1 MFGGLAAVIIF
12 VLIYTRRM
20 SHEHLRKETDC
31 LNCGTTVTGPYCQ
44 QCGQK
49 NLVPKQSLW
58 HLITHF
64 FNDITHFDG
73 RFFKTLKLLLARP
86 GFVSAEWV
94 RGRRTAYLDPVRM
107 YLFVSALS
115 VLVIFSVIDPPD
127 YKYVSQS
134 SEQARML
141 QTIRDTAENEFGF
154 YVQQLPDTL
163 GKVFVLT
170 LEDEYQH
177 GLAYYDSLQRSLP
190 VSKRASGLDRYLD
203 RGAVQAY
210 QVYNH
215 DPFNFLPTLVRKW
228 LGAVSKVFFISLPVF
243 ACLLAL
249 LYVRRR
255 KKFYFV
261 SHAIFSLHFYIVC
274 LLWLAITL
282 PVFVWLSGKSEG
294 AGTIQTIE
302 NLLSLV
308 IPLFMFIYLFIA
320 MKRFY
325 EQGWIKTFFKAVIL
339 YFSNGLVLVFLIL
352 MFLIN
357 SFVNMGS

>member
-1 MFGGLAAVIIF
+1 M
-12 VLIYTRRM
+12 
-20 SHEHLRKETDC
+20 
-31 LNCGTTVTGPYCQ
+31 
-44 QCGQK
+44 
-49 NLVPKQSLW
+49 
-58 HLITHF
+58 
-64 FNDITHFDG
+64 
-73 RFFKTLKLLLARP
+73 
-86 GFVSAEWV
+86 
-94 RGRRTAYLDPVRM
+94 
-107 YLFVSALS
+107 
-115 VLVIFSVIDPPD
+115 
-127 YKYVSQS
+127 
-134 SEQARML
+134 
-141 QTIRDTAENEFGF
+141 
-154 YVQQLPDTL
+154 
-163 GKVFVLT
+163 
-170 LEDEYQH
+170 
-177 GLAYYDSLQRSLP
+177 
-190 VSKRASGLDRYLD
+190 
-203 RGAVQAY
+203 QAY

-294 AGTIQTIE
+294 AGTIRTIE
-302 NLLSLV
+302 NVLSLV